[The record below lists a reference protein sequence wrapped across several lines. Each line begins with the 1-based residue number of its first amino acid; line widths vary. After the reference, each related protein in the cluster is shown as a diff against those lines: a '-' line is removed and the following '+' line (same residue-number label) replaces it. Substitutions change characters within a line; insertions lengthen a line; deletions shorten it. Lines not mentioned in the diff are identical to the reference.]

1 MAANLEIVDAHMHLW
16 TPETHPWVMGVK
28 DGGHPA
34 GKFGKL
40 AEKACTRYVAHDQ
53 CINPAFILI
62 SGRLVTYM
70 LKDYNEDVAGYN
82 VTHTVHVEACWPG
95 DPVGETK

>member
-40 AEKACTRYVAHDQ
+40 AEKAHIYAAHDP
-53 CINPAFILI
+53 CVNPAFILKFDFRETGDI
-62 SGRLVTYM
+62 HAERLQ
-70 LKDYNEDVAGYN
+70 
-82 VTHTVHVEACWPG
+82 
-95 DPVGETK
+95 